1 MAFPG
6 APFASTR
13 EHPRDPFLIRQMRLP
28 LKRRMWQGARATK
41 CGRGRYDDDQEY
53 AVLGALKILAR
64 TWANHA
70 LAKTNR
76 DAGSTR
82 DVICAI
88 RVARLTL
95 GTVTATT
102 RPLRSTMPKTGAL
115 STPRPMMPRRNPP
128 M

>member
-1 MAFPG
+1 
-6 APFASTR
+6 
-13 EHPRDPFLIRQMRLP
+13 MRLP
-28 LKRRMWQGARATK
+28 LKRRIWQGARATK

-53 AVLGALKILAR
+53 AVLGAFKILSR

-76 DAGSTR
+76 DARSTR

-88 RVARLTL
+88 RVARLTF
-95 GTVTATT
+95 GTATT

-115 STPRPMMPRRNPP
+115 STPRPMMPRRYPP

>member
-53 AVLGALKILAR
+53 AVLGAFKILAR

-76 DAGSTR
+76 ADWLTWNWLQYSKFAGSVLSCTLFS
-82 DVICAI
+82 DSLKLLIF
-88 RVARLTL
+88 VA
-95 GTVTATT
+95 
-102 RPLRSTMPKTGAL
+102 K
-115 STPRPMMPRRNPP
+115 
-128 M
+128 